1 MSRVGIVTAME
12 TEVGPLVRRWR
23 TSWGEFAG
31 RRCKFFE
38 RDDAV
43 LLCGGIGYEAGRR
56 AAEAVIARAQP
67 ALLIAAGLAGGL
79 RPQWTLGKTL
89 VAGAVID
96 ELTGRRLATAHG
108 EGVVVSSREIA
119 GLAKK
124 RELAA
129 RFDAD
134 LVDMEGFVVGEVA
147 QAHGLPFLA
156 AKAVSDDLE
165 FELPPLQRF
174 VDGEGKFEAGR
185 FVLQAL
191 VHPGWW
197 PTIARLKRHS
207 ERAAEALAGLL
218 EDLIR
223 QHAGKSAVAE
233 VAACA
238 PR

>member
-1 MSRVGIVTAME
+1 MSRVGIITAMPA
-12 TEVGPLVRRWR
+12 EVGPLVRAWR
-23 TSWGEFAG
+23 SSPGEFGG
-31 RRCKFFE
+31 RRYRFFE
-38 RDDAV
+38 TEEAV

-79 RPQWTLGKTL
+79 RRQWTLGKTL

-96 ELTGRRLATAHG
+96 ELTGRRLATAFG
-108 EGVVVSSREIA
+108 EGTVVSSREIA

-124 RELAA
+124 HELAV

-134 LVDMEGFVVGEVA
+134 LVDMEGFAVGEVA

-156 AKAVSDDLE
+156 AKAVSDDVE
-165 FELPPLQRF
+165 FDLPPLQRF
-174 VDGEGKFEAGR
+174 VDGEGKFQAGR
-185 FVLQAL
+185 FTLHAS

-197 PTIARLKRHS
+197 PVIARLKRHS
-207 ERAAEALAGLL
+207 DRAAEALAGLL

-223 QHAGKSAVAE
+223 QQAGKNSKRETAAVMQH
-233 VAACA
+233 
-238 PR
+238 